1 MFIQIYFISY
11 VGAARVEQEQVDRS
25 PSETW
30 GSYSSVDEESTL
42 LGCYAVTLGEAV
54 LMFHKHY
61 EPSKCQE
68 LLTQPPSVISHTT

>member
-1 MFIQIYFISY
+1 

-25 PSETW
+25 
-30 GSYSSVDEESTL
+30 SYSSVDEESTL

-54 LMFHKHY
+54 LVFHKHY
-61 EPSKCQE
+61 EPSKCQK